1 MSEAS
6 VWWGQVVSRVTQRG
20 ERMGLRPLIA
30 ARGSC
35 ESSHRVEAMVGSD
48 VTVRRQIGQKPPA
61 LSVFMV

>member
-35 ESSHRVEAMVGSD
+35 ESSRVEAMVGSD

-61 LSVFMV
+61 VSVFMV